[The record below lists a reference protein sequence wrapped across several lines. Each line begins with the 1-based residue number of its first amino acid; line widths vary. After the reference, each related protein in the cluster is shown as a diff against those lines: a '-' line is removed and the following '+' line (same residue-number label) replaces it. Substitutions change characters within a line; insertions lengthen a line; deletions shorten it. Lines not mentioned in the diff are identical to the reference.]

1 MKAWKRIVA
10 LAARASPGGRVFAL
24 LLALFVAAGVVI
36 LVGAAVPSEAQT
48 ASTTYTVKDLG
59 SLPGGT
65 YGGSPN
71 DASAIND
78 SGQVVGNAETY
89 YGYQHAF
96 LYSNGQM
103 QDLGTLPGGTYCEA
117 SAINDSGQVVGN
129 AYDSSGETHAF
140 LYSNGQMQDLN
151 SLIPAGSGWFLFY
164 ARGINTS
171 GQIVG
176 TGAING
182 PPRAFLATPG
192 TPPSDTTAPT
202 VTSTVPRANAKGV
215 APTINVKASFSEDMR
230 VASVKNAFKLFKK
243 GSTTQLAAVV
253 SYAAA
258 TDKATLNPNN
268 NLKRGATYK
277 AVVTTVAKDMA
288 GNRLDQ
294 DGTTSGLQQKVW
306 YFTVDD

>member
-1 MKAWKRIVA
+1 M
-10 LAARASPGGRVFAL
+10 
-24 LLALFVAAGVVI
+24 
-36 LVGAAVPSEAQT
+36 Q
-48 ASTTYTVKDLG
+48 DLG
-59 SLPGGT
+59 TPPGYT
-65 YGGSPN
+65 NSVAYG
-71 DASAIND
+71 IND
-78 SGQVVGNAETY
+78 SGQVVGESYTSGGWHAFLYEDGQMQDLGTLPGGTY
-89 YGYQHAF
+89 SVAYGINDSGQVVGSSGGHAF

-117 SAINDSGQVVGN
+117 SAINDSGQVVGY

-192 TPPSDTTAPT
+192 TPPSDTAAPT
-202 VTSTVPRANAKGV
+202 VTSTVPRANATEV
-215 APTINVKASFSEDMR
+215 APTINVKATFSEDMR
-230 VASVKNAFKLFKK
+230 VDSVKRAFKLFKK
-243 GSTTQLAAVV
+243 GSTTQVASVV
-253 SYAAA
+253 SYEAA
-258 TDKATLNPNN
+258 TDKATLNPTN
-268 NLKRGATYK
+268 NLRRGATYK
-277 AVVTTVAKDMA
+277 AVLTTVAKDKA

>member
-10 LAARASPGGRVFAL
+10 LAARASPGGRVLAL

-48 ASTTYTVKDLG
+48 ASTAYTVKDLG
-59 SLPGGT
+59 TIPGGI
-65 YGGSPN
+65 Y
-71 DASAIND
+71 SAARGIND
-78 SGQVVGNAETY
+78 SGQVVGQSNLGQEL
-89 YGYQHAF
+89 HAF
-96 LYSNGQM
+96 LYSNGHM
-103 QDLGTLPGGTYCEA
+103 QDLGTLPGGDFSEA
-117 SAINDSGQVVGN
+117 NGINDSGQVVGH
-129 AYDSSGETHAF
+129 AITPSGEAHAF

-151 SLIPAGSGWFLFY
+151 SLIPAGSGWIVEGDWG
-164 ARGINTS
+164 GINTS

-176 TGAING
+176 TGVING
-182 PPRAFLATPG
+182 EVRAFLATPG
-192 TPPSDTTAPT
+192 TPPSDTPAPT

-215 APTINVKASFSEDMR
+215 APTINVKATFSEDMQS
-230 VASVKNAFKLFKK
+230 ASVKNAFKLFKK
-243 GSTTQLAAVV
+243 GSTIQLAAVV
-253 SYAAA
+253 SYNAA
-258 TDKATLNPNN
+258 TDKATLNPTN

-277 AVVTTVAKDMA
+277 ALVTTVAKDMA